1 MPHPVPPSEPYPIVQ
16 PLAPEAIIPAS
27 TTVPVSATQFA
38 IVKAL
43 FTPTPSETFS
53 QSSPRLNATKSAALL
68 GPSVGVGYPVKPVE
82 TISLSDGSST
92 NPPATLQSLAQLLQ
106 DDTLTLQEKHN
117 SDTSESPNSQT
128 VKFNFPAPI
137 VKPQLATQQTSAQR
151 FALILA
157 LGGTAKQKSQPS
169 KQSTPPSTPP
179 IRERIIEL
187 TSLRQEYDQKRQIV
201 TAEGNVLLRFDG
213 AVVTANR
220 LQVNLPN
227 LIAVGEGN
235 VVLTRGQQV
244 IRGERFTYNFIQDS
258 GELLKARGDVYLPTT
273 NSDFSGTL
281 PTDVSAG
288 VVPTLPPSDRL
299 PFDQPL
305 QQVTSPGSIGINVGG
320 RRNAA
325 PAQKPSNLRRV
336 RFQAEQINFYPGG
349 WQARNAR
356 TTNDPFSPPELELR
370 ADTATLTRQTPLL
383 SQLVTTRPRLVF
395 DQGPTLPIPRNEAT
409 IGRRQREVNPSPVQ
423 VGYDATDKGGLFIER
438 SFKLI
443 NTEQLNLSV
452 APQFFVERAFN
463 NSSNVSGLFGLRTRL
478 DSNLGPRTEVRGI
491 AVFNG
496 FDSNALENR
505 LRASLRLRQIIGTR
519 VPHTLNLEYSYR
531 DRLYNGSL
539 GFQTV
544 QSSVGAILTSP
555 VIPLGKSGFNLSYQ
569 VGAQYVNADTDRSNL
584 LAPITVRKNNRV
596 SLSRFQGSAA
606 LNRGYLIWHG
616 QGLPSTPTQGLKYT
630 PQPVVPNLV
639 AYGGLT
645 GVAGYYS
652 SSSSQ
657 DSLTAT
663 VGLTGQFGHFSRP
676 YLDYTAF
683 NLSYSQ
689 GIVTGQSP
697 FLFDRFVDT
706 KILSI
711 GFTQQIYGPIR
722 FGLQTSLNLDT
733 GRQINA
739 DYVLEYSRRTY
750 GISLRY
756 NPNLR
761 LGSISLRISDFNW
774 AGGTTSFSGPEF
786 QPVVNGVPR
795 FSD

>member
-1 MPHPVPPSEPYPIVQ
+1 MPHPVPPSEPSPIFQ
-16 PLAPEAIIPAS
+16 SLPPEAISPPS
-27 TTVPVSATQFA
+27 TSLPTRLSATQSA

-43 FTPTPSETFS
+43 SAPTPPETFAPS
-53 QSSPRLNATKSAALL
+53 RSGLNAAKSAALL
-68 GPSVGVGYPVKPVE
+68 GPSVWIGYPVKPVE
-82 TISLSDGSST
+82 TINLSDGSAIS
-92 NPPATLQSLAQLLQ
+92 PPAAPPSLAQLLKG
-106 DDTLTLQEKHN
+106 DAPTAREKRN
-117 SDTSESPNSQT
+117 SLKETHSRSTDFSEQPT
-128 VKFNFPAPI
+128 PI
-137 VKPQLATQQTSAQR
+137 LAQLPSTPKPQ
-151 FALILA
+151 
-157 LGGTAKQKSQPS
+157 SQPS

-179 IRERIIEL
+179 VRERIIEL

-213 AVVTANR
+213 AVLNANR

-244 IRGERFTYNFIQDS
+244 IRGQRFTYNFIQDS
-258 GELLKARGDVYLPTT
+258 GEMLKARGEVYLPTT
-273 NSDFSGTL
+273 STDFSGTL

-288 VVPTLPPSDRL
+288 GLPTSLPSDRL
-299 PFDQPL
+299 PVDQPL

-320 RRNAA
+320 RRNAGS
-325 PAQKPSNLRRV
+325 PQQPGQLRRV
-336 RFQAEQINFYPGG
+336 RFQAERINFYPGG
-349 WQARNAR
+349 WQAKNVR

-370 ADTATLTRQTPLL
+370 TDTATLTRETPLL
-383 SQLVTTRPRLVF
+383 SRLATTRPRLVF
-395 DQGPTLPIPRNEAT
+395 DQGLTLPIPQNEAT
-409 IGRRQREVNPSPVQ
+409 IGRRQREVNPSPVRI
-423 VGYDATDKGGLFIER
+423 GYDATDKGGLFIER
-438 SFKLI
+438 SFTPI
-443 NTEQLNLSV
+443 NTEQLSLSV
-452 APQFFVERAFN
+452 APQFFVERAVN
-463 NSSNVSGLFGLRTRL
+463 SSSNVSGLFGLRARL
-478 DSNLGPRTEVRGI
+478 DSNLGPQTSIRGI

-496 FDSNALENR
+496 FDSNAFENR
-505 LRASLRLRQIIGTR
+505 LRASLRLRQIIGNR
-519 VPHTLNLEYSYR
+519 LPHTLTLEYSYR

-544 QSSVGAILTSP
+544 QSSVGGILTSP

-569 VGAQYVNADTDRSNL
+569 VAAQYVNADTDRSNF
-584 LAPITVRKNNRV
+584 LAPISVRKNNRV

-606 LNRGYLIWHG
+606 LNRGYLIWQG
-616 QGLPSTPTQGLKYT
+616 KGLPSTATQGLKYT
-630 PQPVVPNLV
+630 PAPVVPNLV

-652 SSSSQ
+652 SGNSQ

-676 YLDYTAF
+676 YLDYTSF

-761 LGSISLRISDFNW
+761 LGSITLRISDFNW
-774 AGGTTSFSGPEF
+774 AGGTSSFSGPEF